1 MKILRGRSDGTKG
14 GVSLSSSAGHL
25 NIDRSELEHPPSHHH
40 HDVTKSPGFRR
51 EKQMDKQRKR
61 EKKELEEQMS
71 SVGESKEEHKSSFAQ
86 CTFNMANILMV
97 SHISFLLYMFVHVYV
112 YVCLC
117 PS

>member
-1 MKILRGRSDGTKG
+1 MKILRGRSNGTKKG

-71 SVGESKEEHKSSFAQ
+71 SVGESKEDHKSSFAQ

-97 SHISFLLYMFVHVYV
+97 SHITFFAV
-112 YVCLC
+112 YVCACVCMLVH
-117 PS
+117 PK